1 MYTLV
6 NKTQMEASVLLV
18 SIPFRATLAGCGALG
33 LKSRVS
39 HGPTFTSYG
48 TKQIKQQLSC

>member
-18 SIPFRATLAGCGALG
+18 SIPFRAILAGCGALG
-33 LKSRVS
+33 LKS
-39 HGPTFTSYG
+39 
-48 TKQIKQQLSC
+48 